1 MVGVRYNYKVS
12 AYIYNI
18 EIRALMDGSVW
29 HDTVTTSL
37 SQKSTNVVSDWAV
50 LNLAAGVHTMT
61 LQYRVVDLGVTVTV
75 PSSSFY
81 IYRAEQI

>member
-1 MVGVRYNYKVS
+1 
-12 AYIYNI
+12 
-18 EIRALMDGSVW
+18 VW
-29 HDTVTTSL
+29 HDNETTSV
-37 SQKSTNVVSDWAV
+37 SQKSSIVVSDWAV

-61 LQYRVVDLGVTVTV
+61 LQYRVVDAGVSITV

>member
-12 AYIYNI
+12 NYIFNV

-29 HDTVTTSL
+29 HDNVTTSL
-37 SQKSTNVVSDWAV
+37 SSKSSIVVSDWTV
-50 LNLAAGVHTMT
+50 LNLSAGVHTMT
-61 LQYRVVDLGVTVTV
+61 LQYRVVDSGVNVTV